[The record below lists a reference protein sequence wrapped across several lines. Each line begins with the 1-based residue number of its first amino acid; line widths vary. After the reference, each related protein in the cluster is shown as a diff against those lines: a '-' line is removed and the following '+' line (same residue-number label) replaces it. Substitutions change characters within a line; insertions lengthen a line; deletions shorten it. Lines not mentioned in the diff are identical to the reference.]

1 MTVKLIFLLFSR
13 SRSVREDPESQLA
26 NQFPF
31 LPSYEMAMNEV
42 RTSQESI
49 NSTATENTNIDDGV
63 ILEITS
69 SSVTLPTD
77 NQRNDLETNDFSV
90 NTPESRNNLDDG
102 VVLDIRNSN
111 ANTNTTLQE
120 SASSVQEQT
129 EPSLPRLSTATNND
143 CTNNEVSL
151 EIISLSATALT
162 ENLSDTLQINDSS
175 VNSPP
180 SSNVFGD
187 GTALEVGSSNSSM

>member
-1 MTVKLIFLLFSR
+1 MTAKLIFLLFSR

-69 SSVTLPTD
+69 SSITLPTD

-102 VVLDIRNSN
+102 VVLDTRNSN

-151 EIISLSATALT
+151 EIISSSATALT
-162 ENLSDTLQINDSS
+162 EN
-175 VNSPP
+175 
-180 SSNVFGD
+180 
-187 GTALEVGSSNSSM
+187 